1 MSLSWEIVRAELP
14 GARKS
19 LNSWRNV
26 TTLASNTDLSFSIMR
41 ECPVVSGF
49 FLQGQHW
56 QSEFLPRLG
65 LLSLPSGNSLP
76 SDDHWNRFTLEFTK
90 PFRIQFFICISPV
103 MSVFLLTSLFRR
115 RHWSSETWNNLSKAA
130 QEVKEG
136 MTTGAQPWLGLSAPS
151 TSPARCPASAP
162 EDELT

>member
-1 MSLSWEIVRAELP
+1 MSSCIRL
-14 GARKS
+14 
-19 LNSWRNV
+19 
-26 TTLASNTDLSFSIMR
+26 
-41 ECPVVSGF
+41 

-56 QSEFLPRLG
+56 QSEFSPRLG

-103 MSVFLLTSLFRR
+103 RSVFLLTSLFRR
-115 RHWSSETWNNLSKAA
+115 RHWSSEKWNDLSKAA

-162 EDELT
+162 EDELTWCSTHTVLDVLPSLGDLGMKERQNGKDRLSFVRRKVKSF